1 MIDLLLDSEVD
12 IVVANYDLQLVNG
25 SDELAQHLAIRLR
38 FFTNDWFLDITAGI
52 PYYDDFF
59 IKNPNQI
66 RIESLLKD
74 EILGTRGITEI
85 TSFSSDFT
93 AQSRRFSVVF
103 EALADQTPINIEL
116 ELP

>member
-1 MIDLLLDSEVD
+1 MIDLQLNNEVD
-12 IVVANYDLQLVNG
+12 LLVSNFDLHLIDGV
-25 SDELAQHLAIRLR
+25 DEITQHLAIRLR

-52 PYYDDFF
+52 PYYEDFF
-59 IKNPNQI
+59 IKNPNRI
-66 RIESLLKD
+66 RIESILKD
-74 EILGTRGITEI
+74 EILETRGISEI

-103 EALADQTPINIEL
+103 SALADQTPINIEL